1 MERDQ
6 TSSVP
11 PEADTSVLVFLQL
24 LRSCGQRPGVTT
36 ASSSLTKC
44 TGFLNIDFPT
54 IPYQKDADQRKV
66 RGGAQVRR
74 ETGMKSLERG
84 MEQNL
89 MLNKSVDKSME
100 VQIALSGVKKLCEKK
115 GEKGKCQ

>member
-1 MERDQ
+1 M
-6 TSSVP
+6 
-11 PEADTSVLVFLQL
+11 
-24 LRSCGQRPGVTT
+24 
-36 ASSSLTKC
+36 TKRWC
-44 TGFLNIDFPT
+44 SRECQQKDWYEKHNEFCN
-54 IPYQKDADQRKV
+54 KDADQRKV